1 MLASKFWS
9 TLAIASLT
17 LVLVP
22 AASAAPAPHPGL
34 IVFGSDATGSYSRHG
49 ARGRHRPDPD
59 H

>member
-22 AASAAPAPHPGL
+22 AASAAQRRRRTL
-34 IVFGSDATGSYSRHG
+34 V
-49 ARGRHRPDPD
+49 
-59 H
+59 